1 MEKKNLIYI
10 VGGIAVIGI
19 VYYLY
24 NKNKQP
30 RNVDAR
36 VGGGQP
42 QEGGA
47 PTGDGGDK
55 NEQTPTSTGAQGQS
69 APTPKTSTPA
79 ESLTKREARKQRRKD
94 SKTYMTVCGKKPA
107 LKKNRPAWQQ
117 CVDEQKAKESKGS
130 AFDGAS
136 NYFEITSNMSGNI
149 TDNMDIF

>member
-10 VGGIAVIGI
+10 VGGVAVIGL

-36 VGGGQP
+36 LGGGQP
-42 QEGGA
+42 PQGGGA
-47 PTGDGGDK
+47 P
-55 NEQTPTSTGAQGQS
+55 PTGAGEKGEEAETSGSS
-69 APTPKTSTPA
+69 APAPA
-79 ESLTKREARKQRRKD
+79 PAKSLSKKEARKQRRAD
-94 SKTYMTVCGKKPA
+94 SKTYMASCGKKPV

-117 CVDEQKAKESKGS
+117 CVDEQKAKGS
-130 AFDGAS
+130 AFDGAT
-136 NYFEITSNMSGNI
+136 NYFEITSSMSGQI

>member
-1 MEKKNLIYI
+1 MEKKNLTYI

-19 VYYLY
+19 FYYLY
-24 NKNKQP
+24 NKNKKP
-30 RNVDAR
+30 RNVDALA
-36 VGGGQP
+36 GGGQP

-47 PTGDGGDK
+47 PTGDVSDK
-55 NEQTPTSTGAQGQS
+55 NEQTPISTGGQGQS
-69 APTPKTSTPA
+69 VPTPKTSTPA
-79 ESLTKREARKQRRKD
+79 ESLTKKQARKQRKKD
-94 SKTYMTVCGKKPA
+94 SKEYMTVCGTKPL

-117 CVDEQKAKESKGS
+117 CVDEQKAKKSKGS